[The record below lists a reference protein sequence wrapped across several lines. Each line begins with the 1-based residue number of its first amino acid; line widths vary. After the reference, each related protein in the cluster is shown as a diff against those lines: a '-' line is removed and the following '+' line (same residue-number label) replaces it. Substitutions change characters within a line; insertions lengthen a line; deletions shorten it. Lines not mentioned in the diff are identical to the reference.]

1 MASAAGTY
9 TVMVRISAAQAKKDL
24 AGLKASLKGLA
35 TSTGKL
41 QGSSVAIGGSPTQ
54 ITEQAAA
61 LELLG
66 PAARNAAKALNVLSK
81 ANTAYAASATEAAA
95 AHELFDHATRDAD
108 KTALKIGA
116 QAAAMKELGVASK
129 GYATNMRSAAGGQ
142 ERLNRAM
149 AGSTMASAGKK
160 KQTFKESNW
169 GQGAF
174 AERHGKAAMPNS
186 VDAQIRNTR
195 TEATKTVDPMAAL
208 TTATRAYA
216 SSARTAATQA
226 NRLAAA
232 MSAIGF
238 GAPGAT
244 KNTSAAANAAA
255 ASAAATALQVEAA
268 TASSSKATR
277 AVSNATKEAT
287 GEVMNFDQ
295 SLAANMSTLRSHG
308 ASMNW
313 AGRQISMFFTAPIAL
328 AGAAA
333 FKWQMDAEK
342 AATQLAKVYDGSMSD
357 IETSINGAA
366 PSWNDSPMDRYL
378 TALGEKMA
386 MSRAETIDLAS
397 EWAAVGVQGTQL
409 ASAARLTTEAMV
421 LGDMDAAQATE
432 ALVAIQSQYALA
444 FGDFNTE
451 MERAKRISEGSV
463 EAMREQEAAGTT
475 LTGVLAQLN
484 MVENQ
489 TAANMQDLVLA
500 FSRSAV
506 YARSAGIEAETLA
519 AHIAALVPA
528 TGTAERAGN
537 ALKTIYASLG
547 TDKTA
552 KQVSA
557 MESLA
562 TNAGLS
568 ADAFLSAEFRARGL
582 GTGIEEISQ
591 AYAKLSGPQKM
602 QWAKDTFG
610 IYQMV
615 RGMQLLEDVS
625 VGVGDAA
632 LENGKSMKMLASQ
645 FARLE
650 TEGQKAAFV
659 MREFGAEGVEAGQI
673 MDDLTTLAGQQVEGL
688 SYYQKALERSDP
700 TEIYQQ
706 YQEELNRVLESNPAM
721 FKRALVVLQN
731 AMQRMIVPLLP
742 ILLNMANSVAA
753 LAKKFGELSPQAQKF
768 IAVSLLVVAAIG
780 PIAMMVG
787 SMYLLISVTGKFLTF
802 AKGMAA
808 AFFGI
813 GKGARNATSGVSRLA
828 GVMGRRRRGG
838 GGAAGALGGGTD
850 PRGPRG
856 GGGGLFGGRSSKAT
870 TSPGGLAF
878 SKEAME
884 TSASAQTAATSLARV
899 DRELREIVISAA
911 AATSALDARTK
922 KDAATAGT
930 AVVGDVPG
938 GKDGGKDN
946 KQSSKK
952 SSLITGASAAGG
964 LVGADLILP
973 KGFKKAA
980 KDAEDASKKVDK
992 LGSAAKKTG
1001 DAAETAAGGVKLG
1014 KLEDAIDIAPDAI
1027 PKLKP
1032 GETKLALDA
1041 GKSAGE
1047 AAKKGV
1053 TEAIVQVPEEVA
1065 KAGGKSGSGFVSSFM
1080 GALGKIGRIG
1090 GPIAAALGAVDMAMR
1105 AFAGTNLVNEVKA
1118 MFAGVSEVANEAMN
1132 DGGVPVL
1139 AKPFVAA
1146 GEVISQVLSN
1156 FPKVVRS
1163 VFEGVLNTIQRIMEA
1178 IYRSFSFMNPFARHS
1193 PSLVENV
1200 TNGMAIVGDEFAAAG
1215 DRISSVMHSAY
1226 RDISAFGTKTAGLRI
1241 RAEDIEISE
1250 NRGKLAEHAP
1260 DALPEFDRLVA
1271 AQRELQRAY
1280 DALTPR
1286 IREQERAVDA
1296 AQAAV
1301 DAYDKTIE
1309 QMSRSVELAER
1320 RLDALNK
1327 GLDKARDSYDRY
1339 ANATISGMGAVDDAM
1354 FANEMAQKR
1363 LQLAMKNAGADD
1375 LGKTEDALARIQ
1387 GQMDDMRATRES
1399 LRLGGA
1405 GSEILSVYD
1414 SQLSGLGQEREG
1426 LMTGPSSEIQRMQE
1440 ELDNLQQ
1447 QAEKMDLERSLK
1459 FDPLTRQ
1466 IEQFTNKAEELPFG
1480 TIMAGLQSSG
1490 AQVDAYEGQIESLTA
1505 QIDRQRDAITAVEDL
1520 RYAAQQTLDAEQE
1533 KLDGLTTA
1541 QSELND
1547 AMSAISEAISL
1558 AVQSVDAYTES
1569 LEKAKAAADAL
1580 KGSGGDDYDLGAGID
1595 SEFPGGSFSGFDEG
1609 GDLEKMIEDMEKSF
1623 QFDFDLLGPIKRA
1636 WERVVDWFKNL
1647 DWGVI
1652 ATEIVRGI
1660 SFLAG
1665 YLVGL
1670 VGRIATQIWDV
1681 VSLVQELMGSFVQ
1694 GIVDW
1699 FKTVDWG
1706 QTFSN
1711 LTSGEWWQGVWD
1723 KMYEKGKEIFEGVL
1737 EGIKSVASTVWE
1749 WVGDNV
1755 VTPVIDGFKKGFGI
1769 ESPAKEMMPIGVDI
1783 LLGLLQGIKDTVIE
1797 VLKWAWNF
1805 VLDVVEA
1812 IKTNIG
1818 AMWDTGVEFIR
1829 NLYEGILNKIE
1840 DVWNWARGVGGTMVE
1855 KLKEGLTNLWEVGRD
1870 IVDGIWKGIESAASG
1885 LWENVKSFGGTII
1898 SKLREGV
1905 DAHSPSRDAMEVGG
1919 DIGDGLVLGLEAAAD
1934 RAHRAAMDLSRA
1946 ALPEAPSTPAA
1957 VATPSAPAA
1966 APTESP
1972 LAGMAIDAQQNM
1984 GQVAATVTGAATQMS
1999 TAYLATMGQMRLTET
2014 TAQQEFALATSAIES
2029 GRATAIVNSVSNMAT
2044 AVGTQTTTMAATVT
2058 AQTATMSANSI
2069 SSSTSMAAGVI
2080 SAGTSM
2086 ASGVISAG
2094 ASMEAGLAGSMS
2106 RMSANVSSVING
2118 QVAPVIGS
2126 IDPMLQTMTGWFDA
2140 SVNNV
2145 GTIWS
2150 GVGPKTADPARFV
2163 INEVYDTGLRGAWNN
2178 FNEFLDLKPLPSFR
2192 ASFATGGV
2200 MPGYTPGR
2208 DVHRFT
2214 SPTGGELNLS
2224 GGEAIMRP
2232 EWTRA
2237 VGGPRAVHAM
2247 NAAARGGRLTSSAQQ
2262 ESRSSAFALGGVM
2275 SFAGGGVVGAMTRIV
2290 QMKYPMLQMTSGL
2303 RSSNDNHGRGL
2314 AADFSNGSGNTP
2326 EQLALARDIAKTY
2339 PNSMELIYDA
2349 PGWAG
2354 NIKDGANVG
2363 PFGQFYTWAQAGNH
2377 QHHVHWAM
2385 NTPPTM
2391 PFGGGVF
2398 LGGSSGEGA
2407 GMTIDWSETI
2417 KAEFDRAFDG
2427 IKDPGF
2433 AGAIGQ
2439 WVPKSIEKARTAQG
2453 FLAKKAEEMNAF
2465 LGTINDADG
2474 LVERWRPMV
2483 KAALIRNGFE
2493 ANERNV
2499 NLMLAQIQSE
2509 SSGIPNK
2516 IQEVVDVNTGGN
2528 EAVGLLQIAKG
2539 TWPGV
2544 RDPALPDDRT
2554 DPWANMNAALRYYKR
2569 EYGMD
2574 LGAMWGKGH
2583 GYDNGGILPP
2593 TPNGFSTFYNHT
2605 GKPEVVLTAEQW
2617 AAIYRAA
2624 SMAPESISAA
2634 AAAAA
2639 AAAVELVSDA
2649 DEPWKGAILGQ
2660 TEAIA
2665 DSLEEQ
2671 KTPWDEFKDTLTK
2684 IGEFLTKTATFGQ
2697 TVSSAVEATRDAIAA
2712 ADERILEQAAAA
2724 QTEVEAI
2731 EGGTDKVVDEVS
2743 KVTDEVSKLTED
2755 VDAVADEATKVTG
2768 EVSKVAEN
2776 TEGVA
2781 EDAERAADAAEET
2794 AENTRPELFSE
2805 ALERLSGEAVTLWG
2819 EGTAKIG
2826 EIFDYV
2832 VNSGD
2837 LQGGVARLEQATAHY
2852 GAEANRLAAETIK
2865 LLGDNIEATAA
2876 IVTAWVPVA
2885 DALYDMFAALPAAES
2900 RNLGSWATYRGP
2912 QNIMESMDMGI
2923 TGVWNAT
2930 SSLLNLAKDTLP
2942 ALLKHG
2948 VGIGSKLLNFAADN
2962 GDAVAAIGV
2971 AIATGNIAAVLPY
2984 IPKILAGLLELLPMI
2999 IEAIVEIVP
3008 NLIKGIFTF
3017 FQDLIGGQF
3026 QVYSYKTV
3034 DDAAK
3039 AVNENT
3045 RAIREGTFVPGAST
3059 GGTIE
3064 RSTTDSRTIVFN
3076 GDLSFPNVQ
3085 SGDDAKSFLTNV
3097 QTLSGR

>member
-35 TSTGKL
+35 ASTGKL

-66 PAARNAAKALNVLSK
+66 PAARNAAKSLNVLSK

-129 GYATNMRSAAGGQ
+129 GYATNMRTAAGGQ

-174 AERHGKAAMPNS
+174 AERTGKASMPNS

-216 SSARTAATQA
+216 GAARTAATQA
-226 NRLAAA
+226 NRLATA

-277 AVSNATKEAT
+277 AVSNATKEAA

-295 SLAANMSTLRSHG
+295 RLAANMSTLRSHG

-313 AGRQISMFFTAPIAL
+313 AGRQVSMFFTAPIAL

-386 MSRAETIDLAS
+386 MSRAETIDMAAD
-397 EWAAVGVQGTQL
+397 WAAIGVQGTQL

-500 FSRSAV
+500 FSRSASQ
-506 YARSAGIEAETLA
+506 ARAAGVEAEQLA
-519 AHIAALVPA
+519 AHVAALVPA

-537 ALKTIYASLG
+537 ALKTIYQSLG
-547 TDKTA
+547 ADKSA
-552 KQVSA
+552 KQVNA
-557 MESLA
+557 MEALA

-568 ADAFLSAEFRARGL
+568 ADAFLNAEFRARGM
-582 GTGIEEISQ
+582 GDGIEEIAR
-591 AYAKLSGPQKM
+591 AYAQLSGPQRM
-602 QWAKDTFG
+602 QWAGDTFG

-625 VGVGDAA
+625 VGVGDTTF
-632 LENGKSMKMLASQ
+632 ENGKSMKMLASQ
-645 FARLE
+645 FGRLE

-659 MREFGAEGVEAGQI
+659 MREFGAEGIEAGQI
-673 MDDLTTLAGQQVEGL
+673 MDHLSTLAGQQAEGL

-700 TEIYQQ
+700 SQVYQQ
-706 YQEELNRVLESNPAM
+706 YQDELNKVLESNPAM

-787 SMYLLISVTGKFLTF
+787 SMYLLISVTGKFFTF
-802 AKGMAA
+802 AKGLAES
-808 AFFGI
+808 FLGI
-813 GKGARNATSGVSRLA
+813 GKGARNAVGGVSRLA
-828 GVMGRRRRGG
+828 GVMRRRRGG

-856 GGGGLFGGRSSKAT
+856 GGGGLFGGRGSKAT
-870 TSPGGLAF
+870 PSPGALAF
-878 SKEAME
+878 NREAME
-884 TSASAQTAATSLARV
+884 TSASAQVAATGLGRV

-922 KDAATAGT
+922 KDAASAGT

-938 GKDGGKDN
+938 GKDGGKD
-946 KQSSKK
+946 KKGGGKK
-952 SSLITGASAAGG
+952 SALITGASTAGG
-964 LVGADLILP
+964 MVGADLILP
-973 KGFKKAA
+973 KGFKRAA
-980 KDAEDASKKVDK
+980 QDAEDASKKVGK
-992 LGSAAKKTG
+992 LGTAAKNTG
-1001 DAAETAAGGVKLG
+1001 NAAEVAAGGVKLG
-1014 KLEDAIDIAPDAI
+1014 KLENAIKVAPDAI

-1032 GETKLALDA
+1032 GETKVALDA

-1065 KAGGKSGSGFVSSFM
+1065 KAGGKSGAGFVSRFM
-1080 GALGKIGRIG
+1080 GALGKIAKIG
-1090 GPIAAALGAVDMAMR
+1090 GPIALALGAVDMAMR

-1118 MFAGVSEVANEAMN
+1118 MFAGVSEVASAAMN

-1226 RDISAFGTKTAGLRI
+1226 SDISAFGTKTAGLRL

-1250 NRGKLAEHAP
+1250 NRGKIAEHAP
-1260 DALPEFDRLVA
+1260 DALPEFDRLVS

-1320 RLDALNK
+1320 RLDVLNK

-1414 SQLSGLGQEREG
+1414 SQLSGLSQEREG
-1426 LMTGPSSEIQRMQE
+1426 LSTGPSSEIQRMQE
-1440 ELDNLQQ
+1440 ELDKLQQ
-1447 QAEKMDLERSLK
+1447 QAEKMDLERALK

-1490 AQVDAYEGQIESLTA
+1490 AQVDAYEGRIESLTE

-1520 RYAAQQTLDAEQE
+1520 RYAAQQTLDVEQE

-1547 AMSAISEAISL
+1547 TMSAISEAISL
-1558 AVQSVDAYTES
+1558 AVQSVDAYTQS
-1569 LEKAKAAADAL
+1569 LEEAKAAADAL
-1580 KGSGGDDYDLGAGID
+1580 SGSGAGADGYDLGAGID
-1595 SEFPGGSFSGFDEG
+1595 SELPGGSFSGFDEG
-1609 GDLEKMIEDMEKSF
+1609 GDLEKMIEDMEKAF

-1636 WERVVDWFKNL
+1636 WENVVNWFKNL

-1660 SFLAG
+1660 SYLAG

-1670 VGRIATQIWDV
+1670 VGRIATQLWDV
-1681 VSLVQELMGSFVQ
+1681 ATLVVDLMASFGE
-1694 GIVDW
+1694 GIVEW
-1699 FKTVDWG
+1699 FKNVDWA
-1706 QTFSN
+1706 QTWSN

-1723 KMYEKGKEIFEGVL
+1723 EMYKRGGEIVSGVW
-1737 EGIKSVASTVWE
+1737 EGIKNGASASWDWIWE
-1749 WVGDNV
+1749 NV
-1755 VTPVIDGFKKGFGI
+1755 VTPMIDGFKKGFGI

-1783 LLGLLQGIKDTVIE
+1783 LLGLLQGIKDTVID
-1797 VLKWAWNF
+1797 VLEWAWNF
-1805 VLDVVEA
+1805 VLQVVDA

-1818 AMWDTGVEFIR
+1818 LMWDTGVEFIR

-1840 DVWNWARGVGGTMVE
+1840 DVWTWARGVGGTVVE
-1855 KLKEGLTNLWEVGRD
+1855 KIKEGLSTLWEVGRD
-1870 IVDGIWKGIESAASG
+1870 IVDGIWKGISDAASD
-1885 LWENVKSFGGTII
+1885 LWENVKGFGSSII
-1898 SKLREGV
+1898 GKLREGV

-1919 DIGDGLVLGLEAAAD
+1919 DIGDGLVLGLEAAAG

-1946 ALPEAPSTPAA
+1946 ALPEAPSAPAA
-1957 VATPSAPAA
+1957 VAAAPAAAA

-1972 LAGMAIDAQQNM
+1972 LAGMAVDAQQNM
-1984 GQVAATVTGAATQMS
+1984 GQVAAAVSGAATQMS
-1999 TAYLATMGQMRLTET
+1999 ADYLATTGQMRLTEAA
-2014 TAQQEFALATSAIES
+2014 AQQGFALATSAIES

-2106 RMSANVSSVING
+2106 RMSANVSDVING
-2118 QVAPVIGS
+2118 QVAPIIGS
-2126 IDPMLQTMTGWFDA
+2126 IDPMLQAMTGWFDA

-2150 GVGPKTADPARFV
+2150 GIQPKTADPARFV
-2163 INEVYDTGLRGAWNN
+2163 INEVYNNGLRTAWNN
-2178 FNEFLDLKPLPSFR
+2178 FNEFLDLPALPAYTANFR
-2192 ASFATGGV
+2192 DGGAVDFRNGGTVIGPGTGTSDSIPARLSNGEHVITAREVQRAGGHGV
-2200 MPGYTPGR
+2200 IER
-2208 DVHRFT
+2208 Q
-2214 SPTGGELNLS
+2214 
-2224 GGEAIMRP
+2224 
-2232 EWTRA
+2232 RA
-2237 VGGPRAVHAM
+2237 QWIRGTT
-2247 NAAARGGRLTSSAQQ
+2247 AAARRKADQSY
-2262 ESRSSAFALGGVM
+2262 AFANGGPVQFFRDGGPVVDQMPPMKGSEGGLKINAIRAGRAVSLKFPEVQTIGGYRASDPYPDHPSGRALDIMVGSLALGDAIKDYL
-2275 SFAGGGVVGAMTRIV
+2275 FANNSKFYMEYALWRQAQWTSGSTAIPMEDRGNLTQNHYDHVHAYFADGPYPPPGFQYGGIPIGT
-2290 QMKYPMLQMTSGL
+2290 PML
-2303 RSSNDNHGRGL
+2303 
-2314 AADFSNGSGNTP
+2314 
-2326 EQLALARDIAKTY
+2326 
-2339 PNSMELIYDA
+2339 
-2349 PGWAG
+2349 
-2354 NIKDGANVG
+2354 
-2363 PFGQFYTWAQAGNH
+2363 
-2377 QHHVHWAM
+2377 
-2385 NTPPTM
+2385 
-2391 PFGGGVF
+2391 FGGG
-2398 LGGSSGEGA
+2398 GA
-2407 GMTIDWSETI
+2407 SVNYADLIGDS
-2417 KAEFDRAFDG
+2417 FDQAMSG

-2433 AGAIGQ
+2433 GGAIGQ
-2439 WVPKSIEKARTAQG
+2439 WVPKSIEKVNLAKD
-2453 FLAKKAEEMNAF
+2453 FMAKKAEEMNAF

-2483 KAALIRNGFE
+2483 IQALKRNGFE
-2493 ANERNV
+2493 PSLRNQ

-2516 IQEVVDVNTGGN
+2516 VQEVVDVNTGGN

-2544 RDPALPDDRT
+2544 RDPSLPDDRT
-2554 DPWANMNAALRYYKR
+2554 DPWANMNAALRYYKGK
-2569 EYGMD
+2569 YGMD
-2574 LGAMWGKGH
+2574 LGTMWGQGH
-2583 GYDNGGILPP
+2583 GYDNGGVLPP
-2593 TPNGFSTFYNHT
+2593 TPGGFSTYYNHT
-2605 GKPEVVLTAEQW
+2605 GRPEVVLTAQQW

-2665 DSLEEQ
+2665 ASLEEQ

-2684 IGEFLTKTATFGQ
+2684 IGEVLTKAATFGQ

-2724 QTEVEAI
+2724 QTETEAI
-2731 EGGTDKVVDEVS
+2731 TSGTDSIVSEVS
-2743 KVTDEVSKLTED
+2743 GVTDEVAKLTTDLPDSAER
-2755 VDAVADEATKVTG
+2755 VADAVE
-2768 EVSKVAEN
+2768 EVV
-2776 TEGVA
+2776 
-2781 EDAERAADAAEET
+2781 
-2794 AENTRPELFSE
+2794 ENTRPETFSE
-2805 ALERLSGEAVTLWG
+2805 ALERLGSEASAQWN
-2819 EGTAKIG
+2819 EGTAKLG

-2912 QNIMESMDMGI
+2912 QNVMESMDMGI
-2923 TGVWNAT
+2923 TGVWNTT

-2942 ALLKHG
+2942 SLLKHG
-2948 VGIGSKLLNFAADN
+2948 VGIGSKLLNFVAEN

-2971 AIATGNIAAVLPY
+2971 AIATGNIAAVLPF

-3008 NLIKGIFTF
+3008 NLIKGLFTF
-3017 FQDLIGGQF
+3017 IQNLLGGQF

-3039 AVNENT
+3039 AVNDNT
-3045 RAIREGTFVPGAST
+3045 RAIREGTFVPGADT

-3064 RSTTDSRTIVFN
+3064 RSTTSSQTIVFN
-3076 GDLSFPNVQ
+3076 GDLSFPSVQ

>member
-66 PAARNAAKALNVLSK
+66 PAARNAAKSLNVLSK

-116 QAAAMKELGVASK
+116 QAAAMKELGIASK
-129 GYATNMRSAAGGQ
+129 GYATNMRTAAGGQ

-160 KQTFKESNW
+160 KQTFKDANW

-216 SSARTAATQA
+216 GAARTAATQA
-226 NRLAAA
+226 NRLATA

-277 AVSNATKEAT
+277 AVSNATKEAA

-295 SLAANMSTLRSHG
+295 RLAANMSTLRSHG

-313 AGRQISMFFTAPIAL
+313 AGRQVSMFFTAPIAL

-386 MSRAETIDLAS
+386 MSRAETINMAS
-397 EWAAVGVQGTQL
+397 DWAAIGLQGTQL
-409 ASAARLTTEAMV
+409 AQAARLTTEAMV

-489 TAANMQDLVLA
+489 TGANMQDLVLA

-506 YARSAGIEAETLA
+506 YARSAGVEAETLA
-519 AHIAALVPA
+519 AHIASLVPA

-552 KQVSA
+552 KQVGA
-557 MESLA
+557 MEALA

-568 ADAFLSAEFRARGL
+568 ADAFLNAEFRARGL
-582 GTGIEEISQ
+582 GTGIEEISR

-625 VGVGDAA
+625 VGVGEASFD
-632 LENGKSMKMLASQ
+632 NGKSVKMLAGQ

-659 MREFGAEGVEAGQI
+659 MREFGAEGIEAAEI
-673 MDDLTTLAGQQVEGL
+673 MDDLANLAGQQAEGL

-700 TEIYQQ
+700 TQVYRQ
-706 YQEELNRVLESNPAM
+706 YQDELTRVLESNPHQ
-721 FKRALVVLQN
+721 FKRAMVVIQN
-731 AMQRMIVPLLP
+731 SLQRMIVPLIP
-742 ILLNMANSVAA
+742 ILLFMAESLAA
-753 LAKKFGELSPQAQKF
+753 LTQKFGELSPHAQKF
-768 IAVSLLVVAAIG
+768 IAVALLVVAAIG
-780 PIAMMVG
+780 PIAMLVG
-787 SMYLLISVTGKFLTF
+787 SMYLLISVTGKFFTF
-802 AKGMAA
+802 AKGLSE

-813 GKGARNATSGVSRLA
+813 GKGARHAVGGVGRLM
-828 GVMGRRRRGG
+828 GVMGRRRGG
-838 GGAAGALGGGTD
+838 GGGPWTSMDSPGG

-856 GGGGLFGGRSSKAT
+856 GGGGLFGGRKAA
-870 TSPGGLAF
+870 TSPGGMAF
-878 SKEAME
+878 NKEAME
-884 TSASAQTAATSLARV
+884 TSASAQIAATGLARV
-899 DRELREIVISAA
+899 DRELRDIVVSAA
-911 AATSALDARTK
+911 AATGALDARTK
-922 KDAATAGT
+922 KDAASAGT

-938 GKDGGKDN
+938 GKDADKDKGKSKGGKR
-946 KQSSKK
+946 SA
-952 SSLITGASAAGG
+952 LLTGAATTGG
-964 LVGADLILP
+964 MVGADLILP
-973 KGFKKAA
+973 KGFKRAA
-980 KDAEDASKKVDK
+980 ADAEEASKKVGK
-992 LGSAAKKTG
+992 LGTAAKNTG
-1001 DAAETAAGGVKLG
+1001 NAAADAAGGVKLG
-1014 KLEDAIDIAPDAI
+1014 KLENAIKVAPDAI

-1032 GETKLALDA
+1032 GETKVALDA
-1041 GKSAGE
+1041 GKSAGT

-1053 TEAIVQVPEEVA
+1053 TEAMVQVPEEVA
-1065 KAGGKSGSGFVSSFM
+1065 KAGAKSGSGFAGRFM
-1080 GALGKIGRIG
+1080 GALGKIGRIA
-1090 GPIAAALGAVDMAMR
+1090 GPIGAALGAIDLLMR
-1105 AFAGTNLVNEVKA
+1105 AQGMSMMDEVRN
-1118 MFAGVSEVANEAMN
+1118 MFSGVSQVASEAMN

-1226 RDISAFGTKTAGLRI
+1226 SDISAFGTKTAGLRL
-1241 RAEDIEISE
+1241 RAEDIEIAE
-1250 NRGKLAEHAP
+1250 NRGKVAEHAP
-1260 DALPEFDRLVA
+1260 DALPEFDRLVS

-1309 QMSRSVELAER
+1309 KMSRSVELAER
-1320 RLDALNK
+1320 RLDVLNK

-1414 SQLSGLGQEREG
+1414 SQLSGLGQDREG

-1440 ELDNLQQ
+1440 ELDKLQQ
-1447 QAEKMDLERSLK
+1447 QAEKMDLERALK

-1490 AQVDAYEGQIESLTA
+1490 AQVDAYEGRIESLTE

-1520 RYAAQQTLDAEQE
+1520 RYAAQQTLDVEQE

-1547 AMSAISEAISL
+1547 TMSAISEAISL
-1558 AVQSVDAYTES
+1558 AVQSVDAYTQS
-1569 LEKAKAAADAL
+1569 LEEAKAAADAL
-1580 KGSGGDDYDLGAGID
+1580 SGSGAGVDGYDLGEGID
-1595 SEFPGGSFSGFDEG
+1595 GIDPGGSFNGPDEG
-1609 GDLEKMIEDMEKSF
+1609 GDLEDLIRRIKDAF
-1623 QFDFDLLGPIKRA
+1623 NFDFDLLGPIKRA
-1636 WERVVDWFKNL
+1636 WENVVNWFKNL

-1660 SFLAG
+1660 SYLAG

-1670 VGRIATQIWDV
+1670 VGRIATQLWDV
-1681 VSLVQELMGSFVQ
+1681 ATLVVDLMASFGEGLVEWFKN
-1694 GIVDW
+1694 VDW
-1699 FKTVDWG
+1699 A
-1706 QTFSN
+1706 QTWSN

-1723 KMYEKGKEIFEGVL
+1723 EMYKRGGEVVSGVW
-1737 EGIKSVASTVWE
+1737 EGIKNGASASWDWIWE
-1749 WVGDNV
+1749 NV
-1755 VTPVIDGFKKGFGI
+1755 VTPMIDGFKKGFGI

-1783 LLGLLQGIKDTVIE
+1783 LLGLLQGIKDTVID
-1797 VLKWAWNF
+1797 VLEWAWNF
-1805 VLDVVEA
+1805 VLQVVDA

-1818 AMWDTGVEFIR
+1818 LMWDTGVEFIR

-1840 DVWNWARGVGGTMVE
+1840 DVWTWARGVGGTVVE
-1855 KLKEGLTNLWEVGRD
+1855 KIKEGLTTLWEVGRD
-1870 IVDGIWKGIESAASG
+1870 IIDGIWQGISNAASG

-1919 DIGDGLVLGLEAAAD
+1919 DIGDGLVLGLEAAAG

-1946 ALPEAPSTPAA
+1946 ALPEAPSAPAA
-1957 VATPSAPAA
+1957 VAAAPAAAA

-1972 LAGMAIDAQQNM
+1972 LAGMAVDAQQNM
-1984 GQVAATVTGAATQMS
+1984 GQVAAAVSGAATQMS
-1999 TAYLATMGQMRLTET
+1999 ADYLATTGQMRLTEAA
-2014 TAQQEFALATSAIES
+2014 AQQGFALATSAIES

-2044 AVGTQTTTMAATVT
+2044 AVGTQTSTMAATVT

-2247 NAAARGGRLTSSAQQ
+2247 NAAARGGRLTSAARR
-2262 ESRSSAFALGGVM
+2262 ESQSSAFALGGVM
-2275 SFAGGGVVGAMTRIV
+2275 SFAEGGIVQAMTRIV
-2290 QMKYPMLQMTSGL
+2290 QMKYPMLRMTSGQL
-2303 RSSNDNHGRGL
+2303 GRTGGNHGAGR

-2363 PFGQFYTWAQAGNH
+2363 PFGQFYTWGQAGNH

-2385 NTPPTM
+2385 NTPPTL

-2483 KAALIRNGFE
+2483 KAALVRNGFE

-2499 NLMLAQIQSE
+2499 NLMLAQIRSE
-2509 SSGIPNK
+2509 SSGIPDRV
-2516 IQEVVDVNTGGN
+2516 QQVVDVNTGGN

-2544 RDPALPDDRT
+2544 RDPSLPDDRT

-2574 LGAMWGKGH
+2574 LGVMWGQGH

-2593 TPNGFSTFYNHT
+2593 TPGGYSTFYNHT

-2665 DSLEEQ
+2665 ASLEEQ
-2671 KTPWDEFKDTLTK
+2671 KTPWDEFKETLTK
-2684 IGEFLTKTATFGQ
+2684 IGEVVTQAATFGQ
-2697 TVSSAVEATRDAIAA
+2697 TVSSAVEATREAIAA
-2712 ADERILEQAAAA
+2712 ADERILEQANAA
-2724 QTEVEAI
+2724 QTEAEAI
-2731 EGGTDKVVDEVS
+2731 TSGTDSIVSEVS
-2743 KVTDEVSKLTED
+2743 GVTDEVAKLTTDLPDSAER
-2755 VDAVADEATKVTG
+2755 VADAVE
-2768 EVSKVAEN
+2768 EVV
-2776 TEGVA
+2776 
-2781 EDAERAADAAEET
+2781 
-2794 AENTRPELFSE
+2794 ENTRPETFSE
-2805 ALERLSGEAVTLWG
+2805 ALERLGSEASAQWS
-2819 EGTAKIG
+2819 EGTAKLG

-2912 QNIMESMDMGI
+2912 QNVMESMDMGI
-2923 TGVWNAT
+2923 TGVWNTT

-2942 ALLKHG
+2942 SLLKHG
-2948 VGIGSKLLNFAADN
+2948 VGIGSKLLNFVAEN

-2971 AIATGNIAAVLPY
+2971 AIATGNIAAVLPF

-3008 NLIKGIFTF
+3008 NLIKGLFTF
-3017 FQDLIGGQF
+3017 IQNLLGGQF

-3039 AVNENT
+3039 AVNDNT

-3064 RSTTDSRTIVFN
+3064 RSSTDSRTIVFN